1 MFFFCSPEFTMSKPS
16 QGLRA
21 LASMLETVTPELSPA
36 AQTALGGAAASLHQ
50 AADAQ
55 ASAEAAKLGGSAAG
69 PILATFAVAMVDGFF
84 ALFRAR
90 TPAAGS
96 TVG

>member
-1 MFFFCSPEFTMSKPS
+1 MSKPS

-21 LASMLETVTPELSPA
+21 VASMLETVTPELTPA

-55 ASAEAAKLGGSAAG
+55 AAAEAAKLGGSTAG
-69 PILATFAVAMVDGFF
+69 PLLGAFASAMVDGFF
-84 ALFRAR
+84 ALFQAR
-90 TPAAGS
+90 PATSAA
-96 TVG
+96 TVS

>member
-1 MFFFCSPEFTMSKPS
+1 MSKPS

-21 LASMLETVTPELSPA
+21 LASMLETVTPELTPT

-55 ASAEAAKLGGSAAG
+55 AAAEAARLGGPVAG
-69 PILATFAVAMVDGFF
+69 PMLGAFASAMVDGFF
-84 ALFRAR
+84 SLFQAR
-90 TPAAGS
+90 TPPASAR
-96 TVG
+96 VG